1 MKAFRDYSY
10 RRKLLVT
17 YLGIVVSV
25 VLAISGLMTMTA
37 SQQAASSNIASLQLL
52 TEQTLVNFITKTENI
67 RQHVYTTSVSTGVV
81 EQVRR
86 MRSLDTLGNAYLQ
99 ARQELIVALSK
110 MIDTSA
116 LYDYVTVR
124 INGGE
129 CISNLFYSAPN
140 TEKAAYYQRVQSA
153 AEELLKD
160 ADYAEN
166 HYGASRW
173 VRTKDNDL
181 FLLRDLYTTDPLRH
195 VGRIAVHIPEKNL
208 VTLNE
213 ENADVQYTLL
223 FYDGDDRL
231 ITLAGQQSDPLEWA
245 EVTPSAIENGMVTTA
260 GGRYIVSR
268 NERSGWKAV
277 GLLPAQVANEVQISV
292 LRSSMLV
299 ALVGLIVGTLLAVG
313 ISSQMSRQIRQLVS
327 SMNRVEAGELDI
339 ELPVES
345 RDEIGLLTSHFNSM
359 TKKIRQLI
367 ERLVTEETNKRQAE
381 YQNMEYE
388 YRFLQWQINPHFI
401 YNALETVNALAK
413 LDGND
418 ELCRMIVL
426 LSAYFRQ
433 NAETMR
439 KRFSTVRQEFH
450 SLEQYAEIYHHIYI
464 YNDTLDVPFTYSQ
477 TAENAMLPTMLIQPL
492 LENALIHG
500 SNAEGHSVVRVDAS
514 TEGQTLLI
522 RIQDN
527 GDGMDE
533 DAIRRLFTPPEGKP
547 QTREERTSLG
557 VHNVLDRM
565 QLIYGS
571 AATLHITSERGRG
584 TCVEMRLPLMYT
596 EPREPLKQECV

>member
-37 SQQAASSNIASLQLL
+37 SQQATSSNVANLQLL
-52 TEQTLVNFITKTENI
+52 TEQTLINFITKTENI
-67 RQHVYTTSVSTGVV
+67 RQHVYTTSVSTGMV
-81 EQVRR
+81 EQVQK
-86 MRSLDTLGNAYLQ
+86 MRSLDTVGNAYLHTK
-99 ARQELIVALSK
+99 QELIVALSK

-124 INGGE
+124 VDGGE
-129 CISNLFYSAPN
+129 CVSNQFYSALN
-140 TEKAAYYQRVQSA
+140 TDNAQYYQRVQKA
-153 AEELLKD
+153 AEELLND
-160 ADYAEN
+160 EQYAAN

-173 VRTKDNDL
+173 VRTADNDL
-181 FLLRDLYTTDPLRH
+181 FLLRDVYTTDPLRH
-195 VGRIAVHIPEKNL
+195 VGRIAVHIPESNM

-213 ENADVQYTLL
+213 ENAEVQYTLL
-223 FYDGDDRL
+223 FYDSDDKL
-231 ITLAGQQSDPLEWA
+231 ITLAGQQCDPAEWA
-245 EVTPSAIENGMVTTA
+245 SVTPSNIENGMVTTDS
-260 GGRYIVSR
+260 GRYIVSQ
-268 NERSGWKAV
+268 NERSGWKVV
-277 GLLPAQVANEVQISV
+277 GLLPTVVANEVQISV

-299 ALVGLIVGTLLAVG
+299 ALVGLIVGALMAVG

-345 RDEIGLLTSHFNSM
+345 HDEIGLLTSHFNSM

-367 ERLVTEETNKRQAE
+367 QRLVTEETNKRQAE
-381 YQNMEYE
+381 YQNLEYE

-477 TAENAMLPTMLIQPL
+477 TAENAVLPTMLIQPL

-500 SNAEGHSVVRVDAS
+500 SNAEGHSVVKVDAT
-514 TEGQTLLI
+514 TEAQTLII
-522 RIQDN
+522 RIEDN
-527 GDGMDE
+527 GMGMDE
-533 DAIRRLFTPPEGKP
+533 EAIKRLFTPPEGKP
-547 QTREERTSLG
+547 KTREERTSLG

-571 AATLHITSERGRG
+571 AATLHITSERDKG
-584 TCVEMRLPLMYT
+584 TCVEMCLPLMYS
-596 EPREPLKQECV
+596 EPSEPLKKT

>member
-1 MKAFRDYSY
+1 MKAFRDFSY

-25 VLAISGLMTMTA
+25 VVAISGLMTMTA
-37 SQQAASSNIASLQLL
+37 SQQATSSNIANLQLL
-52 TEQTLVNFITKTENI
+52 TEQTLINFITKTENI
-67 RQHVYTTSVSTGVV
+67 RQHVYTTSVSTGMV
-81 EQVRR
+81 EQVQK

-99 ARQELIVALSK
+99 AKQELIVALSK

-124 INGGE
+124 VDGGE
-129 CISNLFYSAPN
+129 CVSNQFYSAMN
-140 TEKAAYYQRVQSA
+140 TDNAQYYQRVQKA
-153 AEELLKD
+153 AEELLND
-160 ADYAEN
+160 EQYAAN

-173 VRTKDNDL
+173 VRTSDNDL
-181 FLLRDLYTTDPLRH
+181 FLLRDVYTTDPLRH
-195 VGRIAVHIPEKNL
+195 VGRIAVHIPESNM
-208 VTLNE
+208 VTLDE
-213 ENADVQYTLL
+213 ENAEVQYTLL
-223 FYDGDDRL
+223 FYDSDDKL
-231 ITLAGQQSDPLEWA
+231 ITLAGQQCNPAEWA
-245 EVTPSAIENGMVTTA
+245 SVSPSTIENGMVTTDSE
-260 GGRYIVSR
+260 RYIVSQ
-268 NERSGWKAV
+268 NERNGWKAV
-277 GLLPAQVANEVQISV
+277 GLLPTVVANEVQISV

-299 ALVGLIVGTLLAVG
+299 ALVGLIVGALMAVG
-313 ISSQMSRQIRQLVS
+313 ISSQMSQQIRQLVS

-345 RDEIGLLTSHFNSM
+345 HDEIGLLTSHFNSM

-367 ERLVTEETNKRQAE
+367 QRLVTEETNKRQAE

-477 TAENAMLPTMLIQPL
+477 TAENAVLPTMLIQPL

-500 SNAEGHSVVRVDAS
+500 SNAEGHSVVKIDAS
-514 TEGQTLLI
+514 TEAQTLII
-522 RIQDN
+522 RIEDN
-527 GDGMDE
+527 GIGMDE
-533 DAIRRLFTPPEGKP
+533 AAIERLFTPPEGKP
-547 QTREERTSLG
+547 KTHEERTSLG

-571 AATLHITSERGRG
+571 AATLHITSERDKG
-584 TCVEMRLPLMYT
+584 TCVEMRLPLMYS
-596 EPREPLKQECV
+596 EPSEPLKKT